1 MGKNN
6 NMRREF
12 EVAKHGECIGNGKEV
27 RLPSHGKPSQI
38 SPLGPCIADHRKGLG
53 WLKYVKMCKVEEITA
68 VNHSFY
74 HDGAYDD
81 EDEIVIAM
89 TMLILTLGSA
99 LLRHQR

>member
-1 MGKNN
+1 
-6 NMRREF
+6 MRKAF
-12 EVAKHGECIGNGKEV
+12 KVPKHGECIGNGKQV

-74 HDGAYDD
+74 HDGDYDD